1 MYHVFLEIGFL
12 IFFYLHLFV
21 ILKFLSRFSAPCVN
35 DGKTE
40 LFAIGPQSLVQEE
53 VYHKMCASIKIFGI
67 YLHYHET
74 TRRNSNFNSIL
85 KSIKE
90 TWFATNL

>member
-1 MYHVFLEIGFL
+1 MMAKLNI
-12 IFFYLHLFV
+12 I
-21 ILKFLSRFSAPCVN
+21 IIIIIII
-35 DGKTE
+35 
-40 LFAIGPQSLVQEE
+40 AIGPQSLVQEE
-53 VYHKMCASIKIFGI
+53 VYNKTCTSIKILGI
-67 YLHYHET
+67 YFHYHET